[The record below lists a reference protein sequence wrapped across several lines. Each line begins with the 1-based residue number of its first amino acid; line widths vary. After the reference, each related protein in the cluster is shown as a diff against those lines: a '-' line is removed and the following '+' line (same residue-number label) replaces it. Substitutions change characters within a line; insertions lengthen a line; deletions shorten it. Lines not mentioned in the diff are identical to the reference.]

1 MLLGLGIVVLLA
13 MLCRYYDKIT
23 HECGKILRFAYSLL
37 LVCHQACSVVMIF
50 LCTSTGQ
57 ITADA
62 GVAVSK
68 NMSEDLKARVFPNI
82 TSLIHNYNNFIVNRL
97 LSLIQGRIWLEKW
110 RILIKEIKYNLM
122 EQNVVHGFEYPSTVL
137 LQ

>member
-1 MLLGLGIVVLLA
+1 
-13 MLCRYYDKIT
+13 
-23 HECGKILRFAYSLL
+23 
-37 LVCHQACSVVMIF
+37 MIF